1 MSEINL
7 KLDLSE
13 KNEEKENSVNEEK
26 EKSQESEEN
35 SEERIEKEHE
45 KYLKNPQT
53 FQRKRD
59 FFSFYSKNRNSVS
72 STAENKGLLNIKA
85 RNFNNEVILEKPEF
99 KRFSIVELIPRGFG
113 ISSVKDKIEFFEKS
127 MLKEQYK
134 LNDLTDYQ
142 RKFYD
147 NNEPRA
153 FDLSSFKPERI
164 KVVSFNIIGNKDKNK
179 EKDNNQNIN
188 LTINKDQSIDKEN
201 AIKEKKEKEN
211 KKGFLNLVV
220 DYSKIINSSKINKQP
235 KELNDFL
242 TLKKD
247 KNKIYN
253 NKTYKIKKDQNEE
266 LSLSFSSF
274 KEGEPSTNFSH
285 ALNQDKKVNIKHY
298 RQKSEICCYKDLLSK
313 ITETDKRSTFYPNL
327 NRVVKAFQLDET
339 KKEIK
344 NDKYI
349 LVKKNNNQISVEK
362 KQKFKDNNIKKVLYD
377 SISDNM
383 TLDRLDKAKYKLNQE
398 NNNNIIKNQIYEILN
413 KLVIDN
419 NTNQKKKNIKEKQKL
434 NRAIEILPQLLLI
447 KEKINTL
454 LMNNENLNDND
465 NINLDENI
473 VKKSVSSIYF
483 LESIGLDPKILFKDK
498 EKIENIKFIIDV
510 SENIQLNGVYNKKKY
525 LKKYFQNINKANIFL
540 EILIDNINK
549 ILLNEKIPVN
559 NDKQ

>member
-1 MSEINL
+1 MSETTL

-13 KNEEKENSVNEEK
+13 KNEDKENSLYEEK
-26 EKSQESEEN
+26 EKNEESEEN
-35 SEERIEKEHE
+35 SEEKVEKVQE
-45 KYLKNPQT
+45 KYLNNPQT

-59 FFSFYSKNRNSVS
+59 FFSFYSKNRNSAS
-72 STAENKGLLNIKA
+72 LPAGSKGLLNIKGK
-85 RNFNNEVILEKPEF
+85 NLNTEVITEKPEF

-127 MLKEQYK
+127 MLKEQYQ
-134 LNDLTDYQ
+134 LNHLSDYQ
-142 RKFYD
+142 KKFYE
-147 NNEPRA
+147 NNEPRT
-153 FDLSSFKPERI
+153 FDVSSFKPESI
-164 KVVSFNIIGNKDKNK
+164 KAVSFNIIGNNNNNKNK
-179 EKDNNQNIN
+179 ESNKNNNIN
-188 LTINKDQSIDKEN
+188 NNKDLIINKEKETE
-201 AIKEKKEKEN
+201 EKKDKEN
-211 KKGFLNLVV
+211 KKSFLNLVV
-220 DYSKIINSSKINKQP
+220 DYSKIINSSKINKKP

-253 NKTYKIKKDQNEE
+253 NKTNKDKKEQNEE

-274 KEGEPSTNFSH
+274 KEGEVSTNFSH

-313 ITETDKRSTFYPNL
+313 IAETDKRNTLNPNL
-327 NRVVKAFQLDET
+327 NHVVQAFQLDET

-349 LVKKNNNQISVEK
+349 LVKNNKNKISVEK
-362 KQKFKDNNIKKVLYD
+362 KQKFGNNNIKKVLYD

-383 TLDRLDKAKYKLNQE
+383 TLDRLSKAKFKLNQE
-398 NNNNIIKNQIYEILN
+398 NNNNVIKNQIYEILD

-419 NTNQKKKNIKEKQKL
+419 NMNKKNKNPKEKQKL
-434 NRAIEILPQLLLI
+434 IRAVEILQKLLLI

-454 LMNNENLNDND
+454 LMYNENLNEND

-483 LESIGLDPKILFKDK
+483 LESIGLDPKILFTDK

-510 SENIQLNGVYNKKKY
+510 NENIQLNGIYNKKKY
-525 LKKYFQNINKANIFL
+525 LKNYFQNINKANIFL
-540 EILIDNINK
+540 EILIDNINR
-549 ILLNEKIPVN
+549 IQLNEKILVN